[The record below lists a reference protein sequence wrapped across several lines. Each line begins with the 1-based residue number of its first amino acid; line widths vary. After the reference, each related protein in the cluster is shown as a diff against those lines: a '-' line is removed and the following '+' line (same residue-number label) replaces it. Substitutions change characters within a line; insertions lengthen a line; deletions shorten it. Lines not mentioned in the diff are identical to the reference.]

1 LYCNLAKSH
10 RVTLAVGD
18 AMSKLTLE
26 SLAQRVAALERAL
39 RLQPSSP
46 GRDDWQSVVGMFA
59 GSDFMKQVDEE
70 GRKIRE
76 AERAQAKQELASE

>member
-1 LYCNLAKSH
+1 MNE
-10 RVTLAVGD
+10 
-18 AMSKLTLE
+18 LTLE

-39 RLQPSSP
+39 RLQPPAP
-46 GRDDWQSVVGMFA
+46 GRDDWRRVVGMFA

-76 AERAQAKQELASE
+76 AERAQAAQELANE